1 MRPSHLVATACSV
14 IILSTVQLF
23 GQENKNGPSKST
35 ETVTPAGQKSP
46 DTETPKISVDRL
58 AICLNIKDN
67 EPDVIDSIFPP
78 EVKRLYCFTS
88 IKGASEMSEIQHR
101 WYYNDELQSTITLKI
116 GSASWR
122 TYSAKSI
129 SSVYTGEWIVAIVNS
144 KNEEVIKTVKFFI
157 KP

>member
-1 MRPSHLVATACSV
+1 MRSSHLVATVCSV
-14 IILSTVQLF
+14 IILSTVQIF
-23 GQENKNGPSKST
+23 GQESKNEPPKNTEIIMPHEQKKPEAEKSK
-35 ETVTPAGQKSP
+35 V
-46 DTETPKISVDRL
+46 SVDRL

-67 EPDVIDSIFPP
+67 EPDVIDSVFPP
-78 EVKRLYCFTS
+78 QVRRLYCFTS

-101 WYYNDELQSTITLKI
+101 WYYNDDLQSTVSLKI

-129 SSVYTGEWIVAIVNS
+129 PSVYTGEWIVAIVNS
-144 KNEEVIKTVKFFI
+144 KNEEVIKVVKFFI